1 MSGGMIGGGG
11 VDPPTTTKGDISG
24 FDTTY
29 ARIPI
34 GANGQILEADS
45 TEALG
50 LKWQT
55 PSTGVS
61 LSSDNIWTGLQTFT
75 HAGENGNGGKMEYF
89 GEHTNIGEEYDFSW
103 TPTTPISFDDYSAVY
118 CFYSYGLDSTGT
130 SFDLR
135 MMINNDS
142 STNYSETGTTQST
155 TTVTGVQNVSQAYF
169 TLSDTSQNSGN
180 STQISGGF
188 IITSVE
194 DQYQFIKH
202 WADSWNRT
210 TRNFLGHKA
219 EIQTTITTL
228 DFDSSVGTP
237 AGWINGKWQFYGA
250 RK

>member
-1 MSGGMIGGGG
+1 MPFNGGGTSPITNHVHDNNPGEGGPLSQPLTLMGG
-11 VDPPTTTKGDISG
+11 VTL
-24 FDTTY
+24 Y
-29 ARIPI
+29 
-34 GANGQILEADS
+34 
-45 TEALG
+45 
-50 LKWQT
+50 
-55 PSTGVS
+55 S
-61 LSSDNIWTGLQTFT
+61 LITGLDSG
-75 HAGENGNGGKMEYF
+75 ALEYL
-89 GEHTNIGEEYDFSW
+89 GEHTNTTEEYDFSF
-103 TPTTPISFDDYSAVY
+103 TPTTPITFDDYSAIY
-118 CFYSYGLDSTGT
+118 CFYSYGLDAAGT
-130 SFDLR
+130 AFDLR

-142 STNYSETGTTQST
+142 STNYSETGTTQTT

-169 TLSDTSQNSGN
+169 TLSDTSQNTGN

-237 AGWINGKWQFYGA
+237 AGWINGKWQFYGM
-250 RK
+250 KK

>member
-1 MSGGMIGGGG
+1 MAFGGSASSFTLPHTHNNTLQNDGGAL
-11 VDPPTTTKGDISG
+11 SQSL
-24 FDTTY
+24 TY
-29 ARIPI
+29 M
-34 GANGQILEADS
+34 GSNTLY
-45 TEALG
+45 
-50 LKWQT
+50 
-55 PSTGVS
+55 S
-61 LSSDNIWTGLQTFT
+61 LITGLDSG
-75 HAGENGNGGKMEYF
+75 ALEYL
-89 GEHTNIGEEYDFSW
+89 GEHTNTTEEYDFSF
-103 TPTTPISFDDYSAVY
+103 TPTTPITFDDYSAIY
-118 CFYSYGLDSTGT
+118 CFYSYGLDAAGT
-130 SFDLR
+130 AFDLR

-142 STNYSETGTTQST
+142 STNYSETGTTQTT

-169 TLSDTSQNSGN
+169 TLSDTSQNTGN

-237 AGWINGKWQFYGA
+237 AGWINGKWQFYGM
-250 RK
+250 KK